1 METCA
6 STFGAKRI
14 LPEANWIGAF
24 ESLGGGV
31 EGVGHMGVDAG
42 DSVFSTARAHATGD
56 GFVIGKGLARA
67 WIDAADGEVVHGAGG
82 GGRDAVGNRLRQR
95 FQKHVDNALRSLNV
109 ATSNSGRGLC
119 VDHGSQWGD
128 DPEGAHEAGGGGHV
142 FAEQTAEDVEAG

>member
-1 METCA
+1 MRVGVFA
-6 STFGAKRI
+6 SR
-14 LPEANWIGAF
+14 
-24 ESLGGGV
+24 GGGIQR
-31 EGVGHMGVDAG
+31 VGHVSMDPG
-42 DSVFSTARAHATGD
+42 DSVFGRARAYATGD
-56 GFVIGKGLARA
+56 GFVIGKGLTRA

-119 VDHGSQWGD
+119 VDHGSEWGE
-128 DPEGAHEAGGGGHV
+128 DPDGAHEAGGRGHV